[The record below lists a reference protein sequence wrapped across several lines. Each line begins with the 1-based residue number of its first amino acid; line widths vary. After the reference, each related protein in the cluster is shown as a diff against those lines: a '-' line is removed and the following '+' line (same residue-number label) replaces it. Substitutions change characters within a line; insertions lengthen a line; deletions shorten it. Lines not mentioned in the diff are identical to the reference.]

1 MIKAKN
7 GGREEHNKHRQCK
20 RKEHNSIYNAG
31 SMVQSKI
38 KYYKSLIKIIS
49 SLFFCFEENRKHSR
63 NIQHI
68 CCGAE
73 NIWGN
78 ACVEGVNREI
88 TLSCLLCILHI
99 YF

>member
-31 SMVQSKI
+31 GMVQSKI

-49 SLFFCFEENRKHSR
+49 SLFFLF
-63 NIQHI
+63 
-68 CCGAE
+68 
-73 NIWGN
+73 
-78 ACVEGVNREI
+78 
-88 TLSCLLCILHI
+88 
-99 YF
+99 

>member
-38 KYYKSLIKIIS
+38 KYYKSLIKI
-49 SLFFCFEENRKHSR
+49 FFKSFFFVLRKTESTAEIYSIYAAAQR
-63 NIQHI
+63 TS
-68 CCGAE
+68 GATH
-73 NIWGN
+73 
-78 ACVEGVNREI
+78 A
-88 TLSCLLCILHI
+88 
-99 YF
+99 